1 MKRILITGID
11 GFFGRNLV
19 LSWLDKYELIGIDLP
34 PRLFDEDKDTLD
46 WYHSINHIDL
56 REDPNYYKDVMVGVD
71 TVIHCAAKTR
81 IDPSWNE
88 FPDYYTTNIT
98 ASQQL
103 FKACQ
108 ELGIKKFVYFSSSS
122 VYGNN
127 GTDTQQEDSPLCP
140 SNPYAV
146 SKMAAEYAL
155 KAQALKGTTELI
167 IVRPFTMYGPF
178 MSTGT
183 YSLVIAKFI
192 KAYLNDV
199 PVVLEGTGNQTR
211 DFVHVSDAITALEL
225 IMEHGHHGDVF
236 NIGTGH
242 SVTIKELADIVTTKQ
257 ILAPGRTGAINRT
270 CADITRLTNL
280 GYEPKI
286 QVLEWLTNHLKEI
299 KLNTLH

>member
-19 LSWLDKYELIGIDLP
+19 HRWINKYELIGIDLP
-34 PRLFDEDKDTLD
+34 PQLFDEDSQTLA
-46 WYHSINHIDL
+46 WYQSINHIDL
-56 REDPNYYKDVMVGVD
+56 RDDPTYYKDVMVGVD

-103 FKACQ
+103 LKVSQ
-108 ELGIKKFVYFSSSS
+108 ELGVKKFIYFSSSS

-127 GTDTQQEDSPLCP
+127 GTDCQSEDSELCP
-140 SNPYAV
+140 TSPYAV

-155 KAQALKGTTELI
+155 KAQALKGNTELI

-178 MSTGT
+178 MRSGT

-192 KAYLNDV
+192 KAYIDNV
-199 PVVLEGTGNQTR
+199 PLILEGTGQQTR
-211 DFVHVSDAITALEL
+211 DFIHADDAMAALEL
-225 IMEHGHHGDVF
+225 IMEHGTHGDVF
-236 NIGTGH
+236 NIGTGR
-242 SVTIKELADIVTTKQ
+242 SVTIKELADVVSHKQ
-257 ILAPGRTGAINRT
+257 ITAPSRIGAIGRT
-270 CADITRLTNL
+270 CADMSRLTKL

-286 QVLEWLTNHLKEI
+286 QVLEWLSNHLKEI
-299 KLNTLH
+299 KINTLH

>member
-19 LSWLDKYELIGIDLP
+19 QTWLDKYELIGIDLP
-34 PRLFDEDKDTLD
+34 PQLFDEDSQTLA
-46 WYHSINHIDL
+46 WYQSINHIDL
-56 REDPNYYKDVMVGVD
+56 REDPAYYKDVLLGVD

-81 IDPSWNE
+81 IDPSWAE
-88 FPDYYTTNIT
+88 FADYYTTNIT

-103 FKACQ
+103 LKSCQ
-108 ELGIKKFVYFSSSS
+108 ELGIKKFIYFSSSS

-127 GTDTQQEDSPLCP
+127 GTDIQSEDSPMFP
-140 SNPYAV
+140 TSPYAV

-155 KAQALKGTTELI
+155 KAQALKGDTELI

-178 MSTGT
+178 MRTGT

-192 KAYLNDV
+192 KAYINNV
-199 PVVLEGTGNQTR
+199 PLVLEGTGNQTR
-211 DFVHVSDAITALEL
+211 DFIHVTDAIAALEL
-225 IMEHGHHGDVF
+225 IMEYGNHGDVF
-236 NIGTGH
+236 NIGTGN
-242 SVTIKELADIVTTKQ
+242 SVTIKELADVVSPRQ
-257 ILAPGRTGAINRT
+257 IIAPARTGAIGRT
-270 CADITRLTNL
+270 CADISKLTNL

-286 QVLEWLTNHLKEI
+286 QVLEWLTDHLREI